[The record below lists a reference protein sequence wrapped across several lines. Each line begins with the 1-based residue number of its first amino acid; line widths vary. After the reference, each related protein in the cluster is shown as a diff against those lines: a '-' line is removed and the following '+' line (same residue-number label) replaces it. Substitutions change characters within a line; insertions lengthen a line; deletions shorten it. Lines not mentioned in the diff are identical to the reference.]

1 LTFAGPVGEDGAMVG
16 LAAAHLRIHF
26 PHLHPHPH
34 AAVHVVHHVS
44 RTDPGFALSLA
55 VVVGVVYLILLRLV
69 DVNEKEPL
77 WALGSL
83 LLIGV
88 AGALLLSVV
97 VSGRTLHGT
106 TVLASVSDEVTIFVC
121 LVVGVALLEAIG
133 RLRGWSEI
141 NGPSDGL
148 IYGAA
153 VGLGFATGEAFV
165 RELQTSPQL
174 LVIAG
179 ANSTGA
185 TLWTTLLAGLAAGLF
200 GGIMGAAFGWS
211 VYEGALRWLA
221 LPLVGLAVAFGLQ
234 VGYIELANGN
244 SLSGSGA
251 RVREWIALGVP
262 ALFFLLALVLG
273 LRVERRMI
281 RRELADDPVGATPEE
296 LRLLT
301 NPAARRAAYLRRMLA
316 LDADGWVGLRALQ
329 NRQVQLALTKRRAE
343 RATDPGDRA
352 ELEDEVAHLRAAV
365 QAARDH
371 LRTPP
376 VPAAPQAQ
384 T

>member
-1 LTFAGPVGEDGAMVG
+1 MLV
-16 LAAAHLRIHF
+16 AAAIRFHIHF
-26 PHLHPHPH
+26 PHPHPH
-34 AAVHVVHHVS
+34 RVHAGVHFVHHVS

-55 VVVGVVYLILLRLV
+55 VVVGAIYLLLLRLV
-69 DVNEKEPL
+69 DVNEKEPV
-77 WALGSL
+77 WALGLML
-83 LLIGV
+83 LLGA
-88 AGALLLSVV
+88 AGGLVLSTIVD
-97 VSGRTLHGT
+97 GRTLYGT
-106 TVLASVSDEVTIFVC
+106 TVLASVADEATIFVC
-121 LVVGVALLEAIG
+121 LTAGVAVLEAIG

-153 VGLGFATGEAFV
+153 VGLGFATGLAFV

-179 ANSTGA
+179 ANSNGA
-185 TLWTTLLAGLAAGLF
+185 TLWTTLLSGLAAGLF
-200 GGIMGAAFGWS
+200 GGIIGAAFGWS
-211 VYEGALRWLA
+211 VYEGGMRWLA
-221 LPLVGLAVAFGLQ
+221 LPLVGLAAAFGLQ

-262 ALFFLLALVLG
+262 ALFFLALLVLG
-273 LRVERRMI
+273 LRVERRTI
-281 RRELADDPVGATPEE
+281 QRELEDDPVGATPEE

-316 LDADGWVGLRALQ
+316 LDAHGWVGLRALQ
-329 NRQVQLALTKRRAE
+329 NRQVQLALTKRRLE

-352 ELEDEVAHLRAAV
+352 ELEEEVAHLRAAV
-365 QAARDH
+365 EAAREH
-371 LRTPP
+371 LRSAPS
-376 VPAAPQAQ
+376 VPGTAQ
-384 T
+384 EQT